1 MYFIVNF
8 FYGRIDLSMN
18 ETYLT
23 KIIKQHYDILSDT
36 EKKVADYFLEIGN
49 NAVAKTIA
57 NISDDISVS
66 QATIFKFVKKL
77 GFNGF
82 QDFKISIAKNANS
95 SVIDPSIIGYT
106 DINEGDTSYQIASKV
121 INANIASINNFMQS
135 ITEEKL
141 DNILSMIYISETIHF
156 FGVGGSS
163 VIAFDSYQ
171 KFLRT
176 KYNCDYIF
184 DYHLQLM
191 YTTKLTDKD
200 LVFLFSH
207 SGQSIE
213 TLNLAR
219 EIAQTPASLV
229 VLTGNSTSELINLA
243 NESIIAYSE
252 ESKFR
257 TESLSARI
265 LYLSLMDIIYVN
277 VMYHDNVDNYKSMDN
292 IRSALSV
299 SKTDNDYIL

>member
-1 MYFIVNF
+1 MV
-8 FYGRIDLSMN
+8 

-23 KIIKQHYDILSDT
+23 KIIKQYYHTFSDT

-57 NISDDISVS
+57 NISDDIEVS
-66 QATIFKFVKKL
+66 QATIFKFVKKI

-82 QDFKISIAKNANS
+82 QDFKISIARNANS
-95 SVIDPSIIGYT
+95 SVIDPSIIAYT
-106 DINEGDTSYQIASKV
+106 DIDENDSSYQIASKV

-141 DNILSMIYISETIHF
+141 DNILSMIYNSETIHF
-156 FGVGGSS
+156 FGIGGSS

-176 KYNCDYIF
+176 KYSCDYIF

-200 LVFLFSH
+200 LIFLFSH

-213 TLNLAR
+213 TLNLAK
-219 EIAQTPASLV
+219 EIAKTSAKLV

-243 NESIIAYSE
+243 DETIIAYSE

-265 LYLSLMDIIYVN
+265 LYLSLMDIFYVN
-277 VMYHDNVDNYKSMDN
+277 VMYHDNVDSYNSMDN

>member
-1 MYFIVNF
+1 
-8 FYGRIDLSMN
+8 MN

-23 KIIKQHYDILSDT
+23 KIIKQHYRTFSDT
-36 EKKVADYFLEIGN
+36 EKKVADYFLKIDN
-49 NAVAKTIA
+49 NAVTKTIA
-57 NISDDISVS
+57 NISEEINVS
-66 QATIFKFVKKL
+66 QATIFKFVKKI

-82 QDFKISIAKNANS
+82 QDFKISIAKNVSS
-95 SVIDPSIIGYT
+95 SVVDPSIIAYT
-106 DINEGDTSYQIASKV
+106 DIDENDTSYQIASKV

-141 DNILSMIYISETIHF
+141 DNILSMVYASEALHF
-156 FGVGGSS
+156 FGIGGSS

-191 YTTKLTDKD
+191 YTTKLTNKD
-200 LVFLFSH
+200 IVFLFSH

-213 TLNLAR
+213 TLNLAK
-219 EIAQTPASLV
+219 EVANTPAKLV
-229 VLTGNSTSELINLA
+229 VLTGNSTSDLIKLA
-243 NESIIAYSE
+243 DETIIAYSE

-277 VMYHDNVDNYKSMDN
+277 VMYHDDVDNYKSMDS

>member
-1 MYFIVNF
+1 MV
-8 FYGRIDLSMN
+8 

-23 KIIKQHYDILSDT
+23 KIIKQHYHTLSDT

-57 NISDDISVS
+57 NISDDIGVS
-66 QATIFKFVKKL
+66 QATIFKFVKKI

-82 QDFKISIAKNANS
+82 QDFKISIARNANS
-95 SVIDPSIIGYT
+95 SVIDPSIIAYT
-106 DINEGDTSYQIASKV
+106 DIDENDSSYQIASKV

-141 DNILSMIYISETIHF
+141 DNILSMIYNSETIHF
-156 FGVGGSS
+156 FGIGGSS

-176 KYNCDYIF
+176 KYSCDYIF

-200 LVFLFSH
+200 LIFLFSH

-213 TLNLAR
+213 TLNLAK
-219 EIAQTPASLV
+219 EIAKTSAKLV

-243 NESIIAYSE
+243 DETIIAYSE

-265 LYLSLMDIIYVN
+265 LYLSLMDIFYVN
-277 VMYHDNVDNYKSMDN
+277 VMYHDNVDSYKSMDN

>member
-1 MYFIVNF
+1 MV
-8 FYGRIDLSMN
+8 

-23 KIIKQHYDILSDT
+23 KIIKQHYHTFSDT

-57 NISDDISVS
+57 NISDDIEVS
-66 QATIFKFVKKL
+66 QATIFKFVKKI

-82 QDFKISIAKNANS
+82 QDFKISIARNANS
-95 SVIDPSIIGYT
+95 SVIDPSIIAYT
-106 DINEGDTSYQIASKV
+106 DIDENDSSYQIASKV

-141 DNILSMIYISETIHF
+141 DNILSMIYNSETIHF
-156 FGVGGSS
+156 FGIGGSS

-176 KYNCDYIF
+176 KYSCDYIF

-200 LVFLFSH
+200 LIFLFSH

-213 TLNLAR
+213 TLNLAK
-219 EIAQTPASLV
+219 EIAKTSAKLV

-243 NESIIAYSE
+243 DETIIAYSE

-265 LYLSLMDIIYVN
+265 LYLSLMDIFYVN
-277 VMYHDNVDNYKSMDN
+277 VMYHDNVDSYKSMDN

>member
-1 MYFIVNF
+1 
-8 FYGRIDLSMN
+8 MN

-23 KIIKQHYDILSDT
+23 KIIRQHYDKFSDT
-36 EKKVADYFLEIGN
+36 EKKVADYFLEIGDN
-49 NAVAKTIA
+49 VVAKTIA
-57 NISDDISVS
+57 NISDDIVVS
-66 QATIFKFVKKL
+66 QATIFKFVKKI

-95 SVIDPSIIGYT
+95 SIIDPSIIGYT
-106 DINEGDTSYQIASKV
+106 DINKGDTSYQIASKV
-121 INANIASINNFMQS
+121 ISANIASINNFMQS

-141 DNILSMIYISETIHF
+141 DNILSMIYRSKTIHF
-156 FGVGGSS
+156 FGIGGSS
-163 VIAFDSYQ
+163 VVAFDSYQ

-176 KYNCDYIF
+176 KYHCDYIF

-191 YTTKLTDKD
+191 YTTKLTDED
-200 LVFLFSH
+200 LIVLFSH

-213 TLNLAR
+213 TLNLAK
-219 EIAQTPASLV
+219 EISKTPARLV

-243 NESIIAYSE
+243 DETIIAYSE

-292 IRSALSV
+292 IRSALSI